1 MNDTII
7 LCLCII
13 LFVVAHEL
21 IRRTALRHIKE
32 SNNADESCYY
42 RKKFFR
48 LRLIIVIIFG
58 CIAIYVILSGDNIG
72 VNSVMVGLLLAWTSY
87 INKHSLPLSGK
98 RPHDITKSKFIL
110 YLRGFAYD
118 DYSLT
123 QKELSKSHKDLSA
136 FSEGYFINILK

>member
-42 RKKFFR
+42 RKKFSI
-48 LRLIIVIIFG
+48 LRLITAIIFV
-58 CIAIYVILSGDNIG
+58 CIALYVVLSGSNIG
-72 VNSVMVGLLLAWTSY
+72 INSIMVGLLLAWTSY
-87 INKHSLPLSGK
+87 INKHSLPFLGK
-98 RPHDITKSKFIL
+98 RPNDITKSKFIL
-110 YLRGFAYD
+110 Y
-118 DYSLT
+118 
-123 QKELSKSHKDLSA
+123 
-136 FSEGYFINILK
+136 